1 MLSIYQVVN
10 SGRVRLLIL
19 LLCWLPSW
27 VSAQQVV
34 VNMEGDYPELK
45 SNAEAF
51 IGEVEG
57 RSAGNLRRYAP
68 TAVNQAREALRA
80 LGYYRPLKAYL

>member
-27 VSAQQVV
+27 VCAQQVV
-34 VNMEGDYPELK
+34 VNMEGDYPDLK
-45 SNAEAF
+45 SNAQAF

-57 RSAGNLRRYAP
+57 RSASNLRRYAP
-68 TAVNQAREALRA
+68 TAVGQAEEALRA
-80 LGYYRPLKAYL
+80 LGYTAR

>member
-45 SNAEAF
+45 SEAPA
-51 IGEVEG
+51 I
-57 RSAGNLRRYAP
+57 
-68 TAVNQAREALRA
+68 
-80 LGYYRPLKAYL
+80 